1 MKKGTISIR
10 DFKTAAD
17 RRLFLASEL
26 KVNLSAIAQ
35 TSFTDSDVE
44 SRNIEN
50 LIGATQIPLGI
61 AGPLSVRHSGLSR
74 IDFAKQNFASGVA
87 SLPRMTNEYYLPLAT
102 TEGAL
107 VASISRGCK
116 AISQAGGAIIALN
129 TVGITRG
136 PVFKTRNITHSHD
149 TQKLIQKNF
158 AKLQKAARTTSSH
171 LSLLKI
177 DVNFVGK
184 NLYCRLYFDTT
195 DAMGMNMATF
205 ASAKVCNYIEKLT
218 GAILVSLAGNYDTDK
233 KPSWLNFI
241 NGRGKQIWAE
251 IILPKNI
258 VREVLKTTPEKIV
271 EIVHTKQHL
280 GSIMSGSMG
289 YNAHFANI
297 IAAIFIATGQD
308 PAHIVEGSLGVTTA
322 EVEPNGNLYFSIY
335 LPALIIGTVGG
346 GTSLP
351 TQKEALAILA
361 AGGTTGRVPSARSS
375 TISNLNSIRA
385 SKRASTDGK
394 ESRDRPRLITG
405 DEFAKVI
412 AAAVLA
418 GELSLTASLAEG
430 SLARAH
436 KRLGRRHS
444 EINRNK

>member
-1 MKKGTISIR
+1 MGRCRRIRELPFQFGEEGT
-10 DFKTAAD
+10 
-17 RRLFLASEL
+17 L
-26 KVNLSAIAQ
+26 
-35 TSFTDSDVE
+35 
-44 SRNIEN
+44 
-50 LIGATQIPLGI
+50 
-61 AGPLSVRHSGLSR
+61 
-74 IDFAKQNFASGVA
+74 
-87 SLPRMTNEYYLPLAT
+87 
-102 TEGAL
+102 
-107 VASISRGCK
+107 
-116 AISQAGGAIIALN
+116 AGGSDISAWAFAAKAGYTLPTPMKIR
-129 TVGITRG
+129 VG
-136 PVFKTRNITHSHD
+136 
-149 TQKLIQKNF
+149 
-158 AKLQKAARTTSSH
+158 A
-171 LSLLKI
+171 
-177 DVNFVGK
+177 
-184 NLYCRLYFDTT
+184 
-195 DAMGMNMATF
+195 
-205 ASAKVCNYIEKLT
+205 E
-218 GAILVSLAGNYDTDK
+218 YD
-233 KPSWLNFI
+233 F
-241 NGRGKQIWAE
+241 
-251 IILPKNI
+251 
-258 VREVLKTTPEKIV
+258 
-271 EIVHTKQHL
+271 
-280 GSIMSGSMG
+280 
-289 YNAHFANI
+289 
-297 IAAIFIATGQD
+297 ATGQD